1 MSQWNDALNLLKSFG
16 SSDLSKATDSTA
28 ASWAAARE
36 GSKKMEEEEAD
47 KKPGMLQRIWDRKT
61 GQTSP
66 GEWVTRTPSAPPA
79 STTPPAMPKT
89 TKLGGSKG
97 SALDRVR
104 EKSGAFQPLTA
115 RPGVGPKTNYGY
127 SFIKIC
133 YSLRFCL

>member
-61 GQTSP
+61 GQSGT
-66 GEWVTRTPSAPPA
+66 GKWVSRTPSTSSTSSSTKPP
-79 STTPPAMPKT
+79 TPPQLSGTKGTAIEGARKKT
-89 TKLGGSKG
+89 
-97 SALDRVR
+97 
-104 EKSGAFQPLTA
+104 FQPLTA
-115 RPGVGPKTNYGY
+115 RPGAGPFGSN
-127 SFIKIC
+127 
-133 YSLRFCL
+133 